1 MGLTKLN
8 IIHGMNTCTM
18 KVCLIYLYKFLSE
31 LNNVRHVENEVYGRI
46 YYEHQVT
53 KAYT

>member
-1 MGLTKLN
+1 MEHNGTDKIKYN
-8 IIHGMNTCTM
+8 CTM